1 MASLA
6 QQFEGLR
13 CSPLSS
19 SRFWVKPKKT
29 RKVSAFAFPIVSA
42 VADAQTKARL
52 ELKQVFEDAYERC
65 RTAPM
70 EGVSFTLDDFQTAL
84 EKYDFDSE
92 IGTKVK
98 GTVFCTD
105 ANGALVDITAK
116 SSAYLS
122 VQEASIHR
130 IKHVEEAGIVPGM
143 RDEFVI
149 IGELEAD
156 DSLVLSLRSIQYELA
171 WERCRQLQAEDVVVK
186 GKIVGGNKGGVVA
199 LVEGL
204 RGFVPFSQ
212 ISSKSTAEDLLD
224 KELPL
229 KFVEVD
235 EEQSRLVL
243 SNRKAMADS
252 QAQLGIGSVVLGT
265 VQSLKPYGAFIDIG
279 GVNGL
284 LHVSQISHD
293 RVSDIATV
301 LQPGDTLKVMILSH
315 DRERGR
321 VSLSTKKLE
330 PTPGDMIRN
339 PTLVFEKAEEMAQ
352 TFRQRIA
359 QAEAMAR
366 ADMLRFQPES
376 GLTLS
381 GDGELGPLTSDLP
394 PEGLDLSDVPEAE
407 DSEFILLFLLLCSA
421 ILASFEPLTT
431 LQGVS

>member
-6 QQFEGLR
+6 QQFTGLR
-13 CSPLSS
+13 CSPLST
-19 SRFWVKPKKT
+19 SRLSKPFSPTQTKT
-29 RKVSAFAFPIVSA
+29 TLLPIVSA
-42 VADAQTKARL
+42 SVISNAQTKERL
-52 ELKQVFEDAYERC
+52 KLKEIFEDAQERC

-70 EGVSFTLDDFQTAL
+70 EGVSFNLDSFYSAL
-84 EKYDFDSE
+84 EKYDFNSE

-98 GTVFCTD
+98 GVIFHTD
-105 ANGALVDITAK
+105 NKGALVDITAK
-116 SSAYLS
+116 SSAHLK
-122 VQEASIHR
+122 VEDACMHK
-130 IKHVEEAGIVPGM
+130 IKHVEEVGLVPGVKE
-143 RDEFVI
+143 EFVI
-149 IGELEAD
+149 IGENEDD
-156 DSLVLSLRSIQYELA
+156 DSLILSLKTIQFELA

-186 GKIVGGNKGGVVA
+186 GRVVGANKGGVVA
-199 LVEGL
+199 VVEGL

-212 ISSKSTAEDLLD
+212 LSTKSTAE
-224 KELPL
+224 ELIEKDIPL

-243 SNRKAMADS
+243 SNRKAMADN

-279 GVNGL
+279 GINGL

-381 GDGELGPLTSDLP
+381 SDGILGPVTSDLP
-394 PEGLDLSDVPEAE
+394 VEGLDLSDVP
-407 DSEFILLFLLLCSA
+407 SA
-421 ILASFEPLTT
+421 VVTE
-431 LQGVS
+431 

>member
-1 MASLA
+1 MASIA
-6 QQFEGLR
+6 QQFSGLR
-13 CSPLSS
+13 CSPVSS
-19 SRFWVKPKKT
+19 T
-29 RKVSAFAFPIVSA
+29 RLTTPSAAVTVSAPKRRNAQIVCGTISA
-42 VADAQTKARL
+42 NMQTKERL
-52 ELKQVFEDAYERC
+52 KLKELFDEAYERC

-70 EGVSFTLDDFQTAL
+70 EGVAFTVEDFHTAI
-84 EKYDFDSE
+84 EKYDFNSE

-98 GTVFCTD
+98 GTVFSID
-105 ANGALVDITAK
+105 QNGAFVDITAK
-116 SSAYLS
+116 SSAYLPLQEACIHKIKN
-122 VQEASIHR
+122 VQEA
-130 IKHVEEAGIVPGM
+130 GIFPGM
-143 RDEFVI
+143 RDEFII
-149 IGELEAD
+149 IGENDAD
-156 DSLVLSLRSIQYELA
+156 DSLVLSLRSIQYDTA

-186 GKIVGGNKGGVVA
+186 GKVVGANKGGVVA
-199 LVEGL
+199 VVEGL

-212 ISSKSTAEDLLD
+212 ISTKSAVAEELLD

-235 EEQSRLVL
+235 EDQSRLVL
-243 SNRKAMADS
+243 SNRKAVADS
-252 QAQLGIGSVVLGT
+252 QAQLGIGSVVTGT

-279 GVNGL
+279 GMNGL

-315 DRERGR
+315 DRDRGR

-339 PTLVFEKAEEMAQ
+339 PKLVFEKAEEMAQ

-376 GLTLS
+376 GLTLNS
-381 GDGELGPLTSDLP
+381 DGIFGPLSTDLP
-394 PEGLDLSDVPEAE
+394 EEGLDLSDLPLAE
-407 DSEFILLFLLLCSA
+407 DS
-421 ILASFEPLTT
+421 
-431 LQGVS
+431 